1 MSRPSEGDFGDF
13 YRHYISLTKGNNP
26 AELIAH
32 HAEELALFFGQL
44 SESLA
49 NYAYAPGK
57 WTVNQVLQHLI
68 DTERIFTYRLVWIA
82 RGDVR
87 SLPGFDEN
95 QFAAAAPAT
104 HLKLKDLVE
113 EFLLL
118 RKSTDLLLKGLTKDQ
133 LARKGEASGCPLTAN
148 AQCFILYGH
157 NLHHLQVLSERY
169 LSFND

>member
-1 MSRPSEGDFGDF
+1 MCRPSEGDFGDF

-44 SESLA
+44 PESLS

-82 RGDVR
+82 RGDER
-87 SLPGFDEN
+87 ALPGFDEN
-95 QFAAAAPAT
+95 QFAAAAPAS

-118 RKSTDLLLKGLTKDQ
+118 RKSTDLLLKGLMPEQ
-133 LARKGEASGCPLTAN
+133 LAKKGEASGCPLTAN
-148 AQCFILYGH
+148 AQCFILFGH
-157 NLHHLQVLSERY
+157 NLHHIQVLKERY
-169 LSFND
+169 LNYSA